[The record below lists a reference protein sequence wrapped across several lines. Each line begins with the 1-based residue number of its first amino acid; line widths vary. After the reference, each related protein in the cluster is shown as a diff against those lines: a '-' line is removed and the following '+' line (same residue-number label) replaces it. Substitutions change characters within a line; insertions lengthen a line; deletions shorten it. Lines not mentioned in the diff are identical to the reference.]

1 MHLCSEIQIA
11 NILGVYTEVYQ
22 KSKKDRLPMK
32 KYIGVCSQE
41 SIQIKITRVMFPD
54 KVTK

>member
-1 MHLCSEIQIA
+1 MSSEIQVA
-11 NILGVYTEVYQ
+11 RILGVYTEVYQ

-32 KYIGVCSQE
+32 KYIGVCRWE
-41 SIQIKITRVMFPD
+41 SIRIKITRVMFPD